1 MSNRFTQRAEIAL
14 NKSVSIAEDF
24 GSTYVGTEHILI
36 AITED
41 ETSCAAVIMKKHGC
55 SNQRICDAIKSYSG
69 VGKRTRLTSK
79 DTTPK
84 CRKILESSYKI
95 SKKFSSDKIGT
106 EHLLLA
112 ILEEIDSV
120 AIKIIQSMGV
130 NISGLRDDVLGFLR
144 SSERVLQN
152 RKNAE
157 HYIADRI
164 TYAVLDQL

>member
-1 MSNRFTQRAEIAL
+1 MSNRFTERAEIAL

-24 GSTYVGTEHILI
+24 GHTYVGTEHILI

-55 SNQRICDAIKSYSG
+55 SHQRICDAVKSYSG
-69 VGKRTRLTSK
+69 IGKRTRLSSK

-95 SKKFSSDKIGT
+95 SKKFSSEKIGT

-112 ILEEIDSV
+112 LIEESESV
-120 AIKIIQSMGV
+120 AIKIMQNMGV
-130 NISGLRDDVLGFLR
+130 SLAALREDIIIFLR
-144 SSERVLQN
+144 SS
-152 RKNAE
+152 
-157 HYIADRI
+157 
-164 TYAVLDQL
+164 